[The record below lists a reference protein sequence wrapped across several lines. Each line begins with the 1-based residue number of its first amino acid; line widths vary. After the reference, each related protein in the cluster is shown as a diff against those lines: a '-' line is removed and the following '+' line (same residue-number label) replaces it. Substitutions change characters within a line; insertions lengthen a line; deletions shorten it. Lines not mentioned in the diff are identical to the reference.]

1 MYNAKIN
8 WNTEG
13 IEIDKYIDKLWCAW
27 EGMIIFYIPKYLTF
41 SVALTLRTLSKNGA
55 ISNLEYSEYDW
66 CVNNIL

>member
-1 MYNAKIN
+1 
-8 WNTEG
+8 
-13 IEIDKYIDKLWCAW
+13 
-27 EGMIIFYIPKYLTF
+27 MIIFYIPKYLTF